1 MPLRVMGYDGA
12 SYRAELHQK
21 DRYPVITLVLYF
33 GDRPWGSNK
42 CLSDV
47 VEIPEALRQY
57 VNDYKINLFEIAHL
71 PEEAINH
78 FHSDFKVVVDYFIHK
93 RANPEYRPK
102 DPEKFKHVDELLKLM
117 SVLTHDDRFVEVL
130 NQEGGKPEN
139 MCEVLDYV
147 EAKGR
152 AQGLAEGCR
161 MLDQAEAKGRAQGLA
176 EGRREGRQEGMQE
189 GRQKGMLEGMLNV
202 LSGLVKDG
210 ILTASEA
217 AKRANL
223 SQTEFLKRTKTS
235 EE

>member
-1 MPLRVMGYDGA
+1 
-12 SYRAELHQK
+12 
-21 DRYPVITLVLYF
+21 
-33 GDRPWGSNK
+33 
-42 CLSDV
+42 
-47 VEIPEALRQY
+47 
-57 VNDYKINLFEIAHL
+57 
-71 PEEAINH
+71 
-78 FHSDFKVVVDYFIHK
+78 
-93 RANPEYRPK
+93 PK

-152 AQGLAEGCR
+152 AQGLAEG
-161 MLDQAEAKGRAQGLA
+161 
-176 EGRREGRQEGMQE
+176 RQEGM
-189 GRQKGMLEGMLNV
+189 LTV

-210 ILTASEA
+210 VITASEA

>member
-1 MPLRVMGYDGA
+1 
-12 SYRAELHQK
+12 
-21 DRYPVITLVLYF
+21 
-33 GDRPWGSNK
+33 
-42 CLSDV
+42 
-47 VEIPEALRQY
+47 
-57 VNDYKINLFEIAHL
+57 
-71 PEEAINH
+71 
-78 FHSDFKVVVDYFIHK
+78 
-93 RANPEYRPK
+93 PK

-176 EGRREGRQEGMQE
+176 EGRRMLGQAEAKGRAQGLAEGRREGRQEGM
-189 GRQKGMLEGMLNV
+189 REGMLNV

-210 ILTASEA
+210 ILTSADA